1 MDTSYFEN
9 FIKNVKRMLNEI
21 GMKQSE
27 FALQLNCEASTVSKW
42 LTGKREPSF
51 YYIVKI
57 THILKCSFE
66 ELIS

>member
-1 MDTSYFEN
+1 MDGRYYEN
-9 FIKNVKRMLNEI
+9 FIKNVKNILKET

-27 FALQLNCEASTVSKW
+27 FALLLNCEDSTVSKW